1 MAGPPPTVPHPF
13 HPNRKLMDQPGRTL
27 VLLPD
32 NRSAAT
38 RRLQERPNLG
48 ERHPRVDQ
56 VVERRPQA
64 VRMEED
70 RRGDPDL
77 AQPIYLTNFKRR
89 TLGGL
94 RVRTCLGESSPAR
107 VGFYAASWCF

>member
-13 HPNRKLMDQPGRTL
+13 HPHRKLMDQPGRTL

-38 RRLQERPNLG
+38 RRLQERPGPG

-56 VVERRPQA
+56 AVERRPQA
-64 VRMEED
+64 IRVEED

-77 AQPIYLTNFKRR
+77 TQPIYPTNFRRGTLAQVRQR
-89 TLGGL
+89 TLL
-94 RVRTCLGESSPAR
+94 LGPNSSSR
-107 VGFYAASWCF
+107 AAVDG